1 MSNENF
7 ILKNSGYLIE
17 LSTLTDSIYELSSR
31 GVIGRAT
38 ELKLLEI
45 AHRERIYKENKFEK
59 NPFQSKVLVK
69 IRNENYLYLKSEI
82 EPNLY
87 DVLDSIILLSECLK
101 FSYMRIETE
110 KTNFNQIVTVN
121 SKDERMI
128 EFIVNK
134 IDRFLIAIDKFRD
147 VLIKL
152 SNCVTAA
159 DMLTYIEKQ
168 GLK

>member
-17 LSTLTDSIYELSSR
+17 LSTITDAIWELSSR

-45 AHRERIYKENKFEK
+45 VYRDRIYKENKFKK

-69 IRNENYLYLKSEI
+69 IRDENYLYLKSEV

-101 FSYMRIETE
+101 FFYMRIETE
-110 KTNFNQIVTVN
+110 KTNFKQIVTAS

-128 EFIVNK
+128 EYVVNK
-134 IDRFLIAIDKFRD
+134 IDRIMIATEKFREL
-147 VLIKL
+147 LIKL
-152 SNCVTAA
+152 SLCVNSE
-159 DMLTYIEKQ
+159 DMLTFIKEQ